1 VKSVDMCRYY
11 CPGTG
16 AACGLWCWGEA
27 GQRRVWWHKKRV
39 NKQAAR
45 KDEEDED
52 EDENKGEKEQAL
64 SGLWPRLHPPI

>member
-1 VKSVDMCRYY
+1 
-11 CPGTG
+11 
-16 AACGLWCWGEA
+16 LWCWGEA
-27 GQRRVWWHKKRV
+27 GQRRVWWHKKSV